1 VIGRTGY
8 EIREGSQ
15 MIRDRIRAA
24 VGPCAGVD
32 RERHAELVAAVVE
45 QARLHS
51 PANARARRIAGQRKR
66 DGLETEGR

>member
-1 VIGRTGY
+1 M
-8 EIREGSQ
+8 REGNRVTR
-15 MIRDRIRAA
+15 RDRIRAA

-32 RERHAELVAAVVE
+32 RERHAELITRVE

-66 DGLETEGR
+66 DALVTEGR